1 MQLVKGSCLLQEEAE
16 RCYNELVP
24 SRKVAS
30 LVTARG
36 NNLERVQNSRPV
48 YIEVQSHQHSTA
60 LAP

>member
-1 MQLVKGSCLLQEEAE
+1 MLQEEAE